1 MTTVINLRG
10 SFQTMSLSTVTTD
23 CHYDDTT
30 LQLIAAEATKVWQ
43 GFTKGEK
50 SLVRFG
56 MFPAGK
62 MEELEGKF
70 PDVQSGD
77 RGRLCA
83 CALMDCAKADGGM
96 RA

>member
-1 MTTVINLRG
+1 
-10 SFQTMSLSTVTTD
+10 MSLQTVSTD
-23 CHYDDTT
+23 RRYDEPT
-30 LQLIAAEATKVWQ
+30 LQLIAAEAAKAWQ
-43 GFTKGEK
+43 GFSANEK
-50 SLVRFG
+50 ALVRFG
-56 MFPAGK
+56 MFPHSK